1 MSPTSSA
8 TVLSL
13 LMLAAATLAVAQTP
27 GGPGGSRGTMSGG
40 REGMRPDTMRGES
53 APGTDAPLVPGALVQ
68 RQLDALEDEIKPGTP
83 EQREA
88 WGAYAGALQKLAD
101 AVARGR
107 FEARASSTTAM
118 PATEQF
124 DRIASGMRTRAAL
137 VDEIA
142 GLGRSFYA
150 TLTSEQKTIADQH
163 LAQPLMLLATG
174 VSRAPM
180 PEAMG
185 RGGRRRGR

>member
-1 MSPTSSA
+1 MSPTPSA
-8 TVLSL
+8 ALLSL
-13 LMLAAATLAVAQTP
+13 VMLAAAALAVAQTP
-27 GGPGGSRGTMSGG
+27 GGARGTMSGG
-40 REGMRPDTMRGES
+40 PEGMRPDTMRGES
-53 APGTDAPLVPGALVQ
+53 GPGTDAPLVPGALVQ